1 MKPHVDRCYG
11 YMAMALGMDYWVVPQ
26 VSAYYH
32 GDYAMDGDKAAAVVR
47 LLKHVLHQRGL
58 SALLRDEL

>member
-11 YMAMALGMDYWVVPQ
+11 YMAMALAMDYWVVPQ

-32 GDYAMDGDKAAAVVR
+32 GDYAMDVDKAEAVKR
-47 LLKHVLHQRGL
+47 LLRHVLKLRGL
-58 SALLRDEL
+58 TSLLRDEL